1 MDLEVN
7 PMPIVCDM
15 STAPDTGQ
23 QRLVEYDR
31 LFASHLLG
39 RERRG
44 EGIRFRLRAD
54 HGVEV
59 WVRDLAAREKACCA
73 FLDSQIAI
81 EGGQVLWDITT
92 IDDDIARAILDEYY
106 DLPDSAGAEADE
118 LERRLSAKGL
128 QFIGTPGGTTTQA
141 HRASSQW
148 NGRGRK
154 PML

>member
-1 MDLEVN
+1 MNLGVN

-15 STAPDTGQ
+15 STAPETGP
-23 QRLVEYDR
+23 QRLAEYDR
-31 LFASHLLG
+31 LFTTHLLG

-54 HGVEV
+54 AGVEA

-73 FLDSQIAI
+73 FLDSQIAA

-92 IDDDIARAILDEYY
+92 IDDDLAWAILDEYY
-106 DLPDSAGAEADE
+106 DLPDSAEAEADE

-128 QFIGTPGGTTTQA
+128 QFIGTHPGGTATQT
-141 HRASSQW
+141 HRASS
-148 NGRGRK
+148 
-154 PML
+154 

>member
-7 PMPIVCDM
+7 PVPIVCEM

-23 QRLVEYDR
+23 QRLAEYDR
-31 LFASHLLG
+31 LFANYLLG

-73 FLDSQIAI
+73 FLDSQIVV
-81 EGGQVLWDITT
+81 EGGQVVWDITT
-92 IDDDIARAILDEYY
+92 IDDDPLNLSIARAMLDDYY
-106 DLPDSAGAEADE
+106 DLPNSVGADPDE
-118 LERRLSAKGL
+118 LERRLSARGL
-128 QFIGTPGGTTTQA
+128 QTHGRVTLGQGLIVPRPREITL
-141 HRASSQW
+141 AS
-148 NGRGRK
+148 
-154 PML
+154 